1 MEVNMSMSRRTLI
14 DKFNTLKEN
23 YNVTL
28 DQIMQLNTKIE
39 QLEEDQ
45 TNYQYSYTNSVTM
58 QDLRACEN

>member
-1 MEVNMSMSRRTLI
+1 MSMSRRTLI

-45 TNYQYSYTNSVTM
+45 TNYQYSYTNSETKHNF
-58 QDLRACEN
+58 RACEN